1 MGDIIF
7 RLFLHYSAFGQ
18 QMLNVFHLGSGT
30 ASLPSGVPSDAMLQS
45 AATELANQFKTRCI
59 TTNSTS
65 IREAVSNQTFFERV
79 VVRAISTN
87 PSEDAALAGVE
98 GLASLGV
105 YGAQDESGP
114 LPPFFCVA
122 IRFNRPS
129 GYFRHGY
136 KRFGLVTEDSVAGGQ
151 LGGLSLQRYKNFAD
165 GILQPFTLP
174 ASIFSPLTGVPL
186 DWYYSAV
193 RQSAV
198 HQALPVRSYA
208 RFTSYSTPY
217 LTTQNTR
224 KR

>member
-1 MGDIIF
+1 
-7 RLFLHYSAFGQ
+7 
-18 QMLNVFHLGSGT
+18 
-30 ASLPSGVPSDAMLQS
+30 MLQA

-65 IREAVSNQTFFERV
+65 IREAVSDQTYFDRV
-79 VVRAISTN
+79 VVRAVSTN
-87 PSEDAALAGVE
+87 PLEDAALAGVE
-98 GLASLGV
+98 GVAALGV
-105 YGAQDESGP
+105 SGAQSENGP
-114 LPPFFCVA
+114 LPPFFAVG

-129 GYFRHGY
+129 GYFKHGY

-151 LGGLSLQRYKNFAD
+151 LVGLSLQRYKNFAD

-174 ASIFSPLTGVPL
+174 ASIFAPLTGVPL